1 MRPYI
6 TQKSQNVLKTLL
18 CIENSNINIRQ
29 KCQVFTV
36 FVFELQQNKKIV

>member
-1 MRPYI
+1 MRSYI

-18 CIENSNINIRQ
+18 CKENSKIIIWQ

-36 FVFELQQNKKIV
+36 ICF